1 VVECRALTVALMD
14 RLLVPVRQHLLR
26 GADFLLPHMLQGDT
40 WRPAGPSS
48 DASVLAD
55 PSYVRSDP

>member
-40 WRPAGPSS
+40 WAAGRP
-48 DASVLAD
+48 V
-55 PSYVRSDP
+55 VRRFGSRRS